1 MFINPLKPKAS
12 FELRK
17 SKPTTLNGAM
27 ELAGKYYAALG
38 NTEKV
43 MMLQTASHSR
53 HNWKDMKYKNKRD
66 SNSHLKN
73 QAKIGET

>member
-1 MFINPLKPKAS
+1 MFINALKPKDS

-17 SKPTTLNGAM
+17 SMPTTLNGAM
-27 ELAGKYYAALG
+27 EFAGKYYTTLG

-43 MMLQTASHSR
+43 MMLQTTSHNR

-66 SNSHLKN
+66 SNSHVKTR
-73 QAKIGET
+73 QKSEKT